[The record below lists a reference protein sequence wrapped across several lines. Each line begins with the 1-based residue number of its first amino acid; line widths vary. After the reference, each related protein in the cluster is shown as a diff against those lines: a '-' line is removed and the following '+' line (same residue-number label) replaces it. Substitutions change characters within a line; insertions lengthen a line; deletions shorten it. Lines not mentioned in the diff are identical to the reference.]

1 MCSIDDMEDFRSRM
15 RAVTGLVVVG
25 GADDLL
31 RISPDKMLAESITQE
46 IVDRCI
52 LVSIRFEFALQYICY
67 KSSILYVCIFKI
79 IIINW
84 DY

>member
-15 RAVTGLVVVG
+15 RATTGLVVVG

-31 RISPDKMLAESITQE
+31 RISPEKMLAESITQE

-52 LVSIRFEFALQYICY
+52 LVSIKNNINNIAINFNPLMHHFFLLEPNL
-67 KSSILYVCIFKI
+67 SI
-79 IIINW
+79 
-84 DY
+84 